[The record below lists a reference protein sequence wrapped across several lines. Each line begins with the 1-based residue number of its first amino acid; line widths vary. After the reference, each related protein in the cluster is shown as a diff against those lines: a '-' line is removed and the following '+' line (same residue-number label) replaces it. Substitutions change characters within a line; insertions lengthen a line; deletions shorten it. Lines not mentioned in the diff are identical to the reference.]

1 MNESVD
7 WRDAKYNLTFE
18 QEILALQNRRNHDPN
33 CTVEDLEGV
42 LEDLYIMSGSDLGE
56 IMNLSL
62 VAAIA
67 AYEHFIAQW
76 KAERSN

>member
-7 WRDAKYNLTFE
+7 WRDLKYNTTFD
-18 QEILALQNRRNHDPN
+18 QEILALQNRRNHDPS

-42 LEDLYIMSGSDLGE
+42 LKDLYIMSGSDLGE

-62 VAAIA
+62 TAAIA

-76 KAERSN
+76 KAERSD